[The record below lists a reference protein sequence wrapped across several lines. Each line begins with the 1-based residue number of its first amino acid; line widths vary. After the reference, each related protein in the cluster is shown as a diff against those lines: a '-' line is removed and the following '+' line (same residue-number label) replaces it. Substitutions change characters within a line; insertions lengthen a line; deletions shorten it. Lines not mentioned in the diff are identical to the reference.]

1 MKVFNIVEL
10 KDTGFPHTRQSELHV
25 PVAEQDM
32 EPLRLRRAF
41 LNSLIHGGAIL
52 IDLGSFVQA
61 SGNHRMFQAVEA
73 CPAPTSASMER
84 TQRLMW
90 WLISSMTLR
99 KGSLP
104 NFSTV
109 PFCSSEG
116 F

>member
-1 MKVFNIVEL
+1 
-10 KDTGFPHTRQSELHV
+10 
-25 PVAEQDM
+25 M
-32 EPLRLRRAF
+32 EPLRLRRAL

-61 SGNHRMFQAVEA
+61 SGDHRMFKVVEFG
-73 CPAPTSASMER
+73 PKSTSGDLER

-99 KGSLP
+99 KGYLL

-109 PFCSSEG
+109 PFCSSVG
-116 F
+116 L